1 MESILQHVINYFLGC
16 WMLMWSYLKLGAL
29 ILKFKCWIF
38 MIHIHIY
45 NISMVLYPSTKNII
59 TRTNLL
65 FQIFWL
71 YNTCARLVYLSG
83 NNNTMLKN
91 MHIIQIITW
100 WLCCYIKVVVTNTKI
115 EKLEPFGCE
124 NNPKFGKQIL

>member
-1 MESILQHVINYFLGC
+1 MESILQHAINYFIEC
-16 WMLMWSYLKLGAL
+16 WMLMWSYPKLGAL

-38 MIHIHIY
+38 MIHIHIH

-59 TRTNLL
+59 IHTNLL

-83 NNNTMLKN
+83 DTNTTLKN
-91 MHIIQIITW
+91 MHIIHIIIW
-100 WLCCYIKVVVTNTKI
+100 WLCCYINMIVTSTKI

-124 NNPKFGKQIL
+124 DKPKFWK